1 MKILKPDL
9 VDVLFRLF
17 KPDAFSRLSL
27 GVLRVFPLA
36 VKEAERVTPLPAV
49 WPLVKLAMG
58 NTLLDSGLPKARSE
72 FFAYGSAYKPPALTS
87 QPLLVDISV
96 GEVSKKLAVF
106 GDRQFDLLTGIS
118 AAKPFSSMPI
128 TPENAFGGEGFAD
141 NPLGKGF
148 AENPADPAAGVRAS
162 WPLPNI
168 ETPDQPLIHRGDS
181 VPPAGFWA
189 LAPDAPAKLRLLGR
203 FDQRW
208 KETRWPHL
216 PLDTSPDFFQAA
228 PVDQRL
234 SGFLRGDEKIV
245 LLNMHPQFPRVD
257 TALPGLR
264 ARCFIYRSGSAAGT
278 GFVEV
283 PAHAETVWLFPEQDC
298 GLILFRAVAQVA
310 DEDGDDVAYVF
321 IELESIDQTP
331 LPVAHYWQLFQE
343 KISRAK
349 PAKMPPPEAAPAPS
363 KAAPAPV
370 APAVAAVTVPAVSL
384 SDSPEIK
391 EVEKALADVEA
402 QIKTL
407 MAQHG
412 LNQAELEKQFLKPVV
427 DEAPM
432 SLADIE
438 KLIGEV
444 EGQAKQLMAKHGLN
458 SAELEKL
465 APATVEEPIGGLA
478 ELQQLMKQVE
488 QETQALVKQSGLSEA
503 QLQAMLVDHP
513 ELAKM
518 AEGFAAPSLPGGL
531 DKIFAQLATLMPV
544 VPAVAAAASAPKAT
558 APDTAAA
565 VPPPEQK
572 PSPPARLD
580 REGVIARHAA
590 GESMAAC
597 ELSGLDLSNLDL
609 AGADFTG
616 TLLGGT
622 QFKGCCLKGTKFADA
637 LCQKADFSTANL
649 EGACLTGASADG
661 AKFVGSRLRASDA
674 SKADFSGSDFS
685 GAELG
690 EATLSGTVFAG
701 SRMVGV
707 QAKNCVADKASFEG
721 CDLSGGN
728 FTQSRFTG
736 ARFNGAGLQQ
746 ADFAGASAEKAEFFK
761 VKAQQASFAGANLS
775 ASRANAT
782 SQFSEANFRCANL
795 QKAKWGGAVLSRA
808 VLSEARLDKADLS
821 RAQLDNASL
830 LRASAKEVSFNKA
843 NLDGADMSGINLFK
857 GSLRLAKLGS
867 VRMQMANLYG
877 VNFYGT
883 VPTAI
888 SLLGS
893 NTDKTLLSLK

>member
-1 MKILKPDL
+1 MKILKPNL
-9 VDVLFRLF
+9 ADVLIRLF
-17 KPDAFSRLSL
+17 KPDERFALSL
-27 GVLRVFPLA
+27 GVLKVFPLA
-36 VKEAERVTPLPAV
+36 VKADRTTPLPAV

-58 NTLLDSGLPKARSE
+58 KTLLDAGLPKACSE
-72 FFAYGSAYKPPALTS
+72 FLAYGSAYKPLALTS
-87 QPLLVDISV
+87 QPLLVEVSV
-96 GEVSKKLAVF
+96 GEVNKRLAVF

-148 AENPADPAAGVRAS
+148 VANPADPATGARAN

-168 ETPDQPLIHRGDS
+168 ETPGQPLIHRGDR
-181 VPPAGFWA
+181 VPAAGFWA
-189 LAPDAPAKLRLLGR
+189 LAPDVPAKMRLLGQ

-216 PLDTSPDFFQAA
+216 PLDTSPDFFQTA
-228 PVDQRL
+228 PVDQRQ

-245 LLNMHPQFPRVD
+245 LLNMHPQFHRVD
-257 TALPGLR
+257 SALPGLR
-264 ARCFIYRSGSAAGT
+264 ARCFIYRNGSTAGT

-298 GLILFRAVAQVA
+298 GLILFRAVAPVA
-310 DEDGDDVAYVF
+310 DEDGDDVAYVYT
-321 IELESIDQTP
+321 ELERLDQPP
-331 LPVAHYWQLFQE
+331 LPLTHYWQLFQG

-363 KAAPAPV
+363 KAAQ
-370 APAVAAVTVPAVSL
+370 APATSAAAVAMPAVSL
-384 SDSPEIK
+384 TDSPEVKGI
-391 EVEKALADVEA
+391 EKAIADTEA
-402 QIKTL
+402 QIKAL

-412 LNQAELEKQFLKPVV
+412 LNQADLEKQFLKPEV

-444 EGQAKQLMAKHGLN
+444 EDQTKQLMAKHGLN
-458 SAELEKL
+458 PAELEKL
-465 APATVEEPIGGLA
+465 APAAVEEPGGLA
-478 ELQQLMKQVE
+478 ELQQLMQQVE
-488 QETQALVKQSGLSEA
+488 QETQALVKKSGFSEA

-518 AEGFAAPSLPGGL
+518 AEGFTAPPMPGGL
-531 DKIFAQLATLMPV
+531 DKIFAQLATLMP
-544 VPAVAAAASAPKAT
+544 AAAAAT
-558 APDTAAA
+558 ASKVTSSEPAAT
-565 VPPPEQK
+565 VPPLEQK
-572 PSPPARLD
+572 PSPPVRLD
-580 REGVIARHAA
+580 RDGVIARHAA

-616 TLLGGT
+616 ALLGGT
-622 QFKGCCLKGTKFADA
+622 QFKGCTLKGTRFADA
-637 LCQKADFSTANL
+637 LLQKADFSTANL
-649 EGACLTGASADG
+649 EGACLTGASGDG
-661 AKFVGSRLRASDA
+661 AKFVGCRLRASDA
-674 SKADFSGSDFS
+674 TKGDFSGGDFS
-685 GAELG
+685 GADVG
-690 EATLSGTVFAG
+690 EATLIGTVFAG
-701 SRMVGV
+701 SRMVGL

-721 CDLSGGN
+721 CDLSEAN

-736 ARFNGAGLQQ
+736 TRFNGASVQQ

-761 VKAQQASFAGANLS
+761 INAQRASFAGANLS
-775 ASRANAT
+775 TSRANAT
-782 SQFSEANFRCANL
+782 SQFSEANFRGANL
-795 QKAKWGGAVLSRA
+795 QKASWGGAVLSRA

-830 LRASAKEVSFNKA
+830 LRASAKEARFNKA

-893 NTDKTLLSLK
+893 NTDKTLLSIK